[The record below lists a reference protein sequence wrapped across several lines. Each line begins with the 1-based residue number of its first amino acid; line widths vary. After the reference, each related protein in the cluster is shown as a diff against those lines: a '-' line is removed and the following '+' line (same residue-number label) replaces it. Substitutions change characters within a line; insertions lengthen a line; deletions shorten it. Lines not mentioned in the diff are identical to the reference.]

1 MSLIVFSPVPAR
13 AVSLALACLLLF
25 QSVPSALPAQAVSAP
40 KLKILILDG
49 EGAINSIK
57 LGTAREPIVQI
68 QDENDR
74 PVAGA
79 MVVFT
84 LPDQGASGIFADGT
98 RSLIVHTDTKGQA
111 VARGL
116 KPNQTPGQFKI
127 RVDVS
132 HQGATTSS
140 TVAQSNVLAAA
151 AAAGGI
157 SGKLIAILAIVGG
170 AAAAG
175 AVAAASGGNGTTPPP
190 PATTITPGRTTFGP
204 PPQ

>member
-1 MSLIVFSPVPAR
+1 MSLISFSPVKVR
-13 AVSLALACLLLF
+13 CVAVTLTCLMLLH
-25 QSVPSALPAQAVSAP
+25 SWSSPMPAQVASPP

-49 EGAINSIK
+49 EGAVNSIK
-57 LGTAREPIVQI
+57 LGTAREPIVQV

-84 LPDQGASGIFADGT
+84 LPDRGASGIFADGSK
-98 RSLIVHTDTKGQA
+98 SLIVHTDTKGQA

-116 KPNQTPGQFKI
+116 KPNQTAGQFKI

-140 TVAQSNVLAAA
+140 AVTQSNALAAA

-157 SGKLIAILAIVGG
+157 SAKLITILAIVGG
-170 AAAAG
+170 AAAVG
-175 AVAAASGGNGTTPPP
+175 AVAASGGGNDAPSTPPS
-190 PATTITPGRTTFGP
+190 TTVTPGRTTFGP
-204 PPQ
+204 PR